1 MSTSESIVN
10 TFIGWAATAAGAP
23 LEQFEYDPGP
33 LGVDEVEVA
42 VEYCGICHSDQSM
55 IDNEWRNA
63 RYPFIPGHEVVG
75 TVVRLGEQ
83 ARGLKLG
90 QRVGIGWHKGSCMHC
105 DPCMEGSH
113 QLCSTIK
120 PTIVGSHG
128 GFADRMRA
136 HWAWT
141 LAIPDSLDPSMAG
154 PLFCGGSTVFAPLL
168 ELDVKPTD
176 RVGVVGIGGLGHL
189 ALRFLNAWGCEVTA
203 FTSSLNKQ
211 EEAKRLGAHNVV
223 ASTDS
228 DAMKKMAG
236 TLDFLLI
243 TASADL
249 DWNALIGTL
258 RGKGQLHFVGIVPS
272 AIPVH
277 VFQLIPRQRSISGSP
292 VGSPTVMRKMLEF
305 CARHQILPQV
315 EHFPMS
321 KVNDAIQHLRD
332 GKARYRVVLDASK

>member
-1 MSTSESIVN
+1 MSSSAELA
-10 TFIGWAATAAGAP
+10 TFSGWAATAPKAP
-23 LEQFEYDPGP
+23 LERHSYDPGP
-33 LGVDEVEVA
+33 LGAEEVEIA

-55 IDNEWRNA
+55 IDNEWGNA

-75 TVVRLGEQ
+75 TIVRLGEQ
-83 ARGLKLG
+83 ARGLALG
-90 QRVGIGWHKGSCMHC
+90 QRVGIGWYKGSCMHC
-105 DPCMEGSH
+105 GSCMEGSH
-113 QLCSTIK
+113 QLCRSVK

-128 GFADRMRA
+128 GFADRLRS
-136 HWAWT
+136 HWAWAVP
-141 LAIPDSLDPSMAG
+141 LPDGLDPALVG
-154 PLFCGGSTVFAPLL
+154 PLFCAGSTVFSPLL
-168 ELDVKPTD
+168 EFDIKPTD

-211 EEAKRLGAHNVV
+211 DEAKRLGAHKVV

-228 DAMKKMAG
+228 AAMKANAG
-236 TLDFLLI
+236 TLDFLLV

-249 DWNALIGTL
+249 DWQALIATL
-258 RGKGQLHFVGIVPS
+258 RGKGRLHFVGIVPS

-277 VFQLIPRQRSISGSP
+277 VFNLIPQQKSLSGSP
-292 VGSPTVMRKMLEF
+292 VGSPSTMATMLEF

-315 EHFPMS
+315 EQFPMS
-321 KVNDAIQHLRD
+321 QVNAAIDHLRS